1 VIELLHLH
9 KRFGKFVALHDI
21 NLSFVDG
28 SVTGIIGPN
37 GSGKST
43 LIKSILG
50 LVKPTSGTVS
60 VNNIVIDGDAGYR
73 REIGYMPQL
82 AKFPQDLKG
91 SEVLEMIKQLR
102 GGQATREKELIT
114 LFELGPELS
123 KRIGALSG
131 GNRQKLSIVISCM
144 YDPRIVFF
152 DEPTAGLDPL
162 SSTRLK
168 DFILSLKE
176 EKKSVVLASHI
187 LSDIEELADN
197 VVLLLEGHIKFDGSI
212 RELKLKTGQPLLE
225 RAIVE
230 VLEEAAA

>member
-1 VIELLHLH
+1 MIKLSNLH
-9 KRFGKFVALHDI
+9 KRFGNFVALHNI
-21 NLSFVDG
+21 NLSFATG
-28 SVTGIIGPN
+28 SVTGVIGPN

-50 LVKPTSGTVS
+50 LVKPTSGTIS
-60 VNNIVIDGDAGYR
+60 INNTAINGDADYR

-91 SEVLEMIKQLR
+91 IEILRMIKHLR
-102 GGQATREKELIT
+102 DGDALREKELINI
-114 LFELGPELS
+114 FELAPELT

-144 YDPRIVFF
+144 YNPKIIFF

-176 EKKSVVLASHI
+176 EKKTVVLASHI

-197 VVLLLEGHIKFDGSI
+197 VILLLEGHIRFDGSI
-212 RELKLKTGQPLLE
+212 RDLKLKTGQTLLE
-225 RAIVE
+225 RAIVD
-230 VLEEAAA
+230 VLDEAAA